1 MKTNKLLLTT
11 AVIASL
17 GTTAFAADTTVGTG
31 NGIAYGTATEAI
43 GVKSIAIGNTVKASD
58 DNSIAIGY
66 DASAKGINAIAIG
79 SSQITNSSENPD
91 TKTLVDGENSLA
103 IGQAAQVTS
112 NDSIAIGKD
121 SKVYDSSNI
130 STVVGYGAKSS
141 AYMGS
146 AFGANAHAGGS
157 SSFAMGSFSEA
168 LGDNSVAIGQ
178 QAKAEKTDSYALG
191 SGAEATNYY
200 SSALGSNSHAT
211 GNGATA
217 IGTAS
222 TANGDNSVA
231 IGSYAVT
238 KGENNVTLG
247 YHSVDDDV
255 VATSH
260 SLINGHDYKFAGDD
274 PYGTVSVG
282 GVVDYDIAKDADG
295 NPILNE
301 DGTGY
306 LIVKKH
312 LTRTITNVAAGRVSA
327 TSTDA
332 INGSQLYATVEA
344 INKNHKDIVDTAK
357 GLQML
362 GDVVSDHETAIA
374 ANKQAAADAMAEAK
388 KHSTVIAGDNIVVT
402 KQTNSNGGTE
412 YKVSLKDEVGFGSN
426 GDAVHNVVNKN
437 GMIAFNG
444 DVDTRFDANGMYIEN
459 RDNLDNSAHDINGVT
474 ADSNNRHVAF
484 TTNGIDVGNQVINN
498 VAAGT
503 KDTDA
508 VNVSQLKEVKQL
520 TVDNKKT
527 IENHE
532 GRIIAN
538 ENHITDLE
546 NKITDVASNTIKE
559 ANHYTDS
566 QVASVGAQSAAL
578 AGLHPL
584 DFNKDDKASYAASVG
599 HYRNANAIAVGAFY
613 RPNERTM
620 VSGAVS
626 FGKHLQMN
634 LGVAFKTGK
643 GSEYI
648 NEAKSKDSRIEKLE
662 ALVEQLTTEVAE
674 LKANK

>member
-1 MKTNKLLLTT
+1 MKVNKILLTT

-17 GTTAFAADTTVGTG
+17 GTTAFAADTTVGIG

-112 NDSIAIGKD
+112 TDSIAIGKD

-238 KGENNVTLG
+238 KGENNITLG
-247 YHSVDDDV
+247 FHSVDDNI

-282 GVVDYDIAKDADG
+282 GVIDYDFVKDADG
-295 NPILNE
+295 NPVLNE

-306 LIVKKH
+306 LMVKKH
-312 LTRTITNVAAGRVSA
+312 LTRTITNVAAGRISDA
-327 TSTDA
+327 STDA
-332 INGSQLYATVEA
+332 INGSQLHSVIEETGRIDDKV
-344 INKNHKDIVDTAK
+344 NN
-357 GLQML
+357 
-362 GDVVSDHETAIA
+362 HETRI
-374 ANKQAAADAMAEAK
+374 NDISAK
-388 KHSTVIAGDNIVVT
+388 VD
-402 KQTNSNGGTE
+402 
-412 YKVSLKDEVGFGSN
+412 
-426 GDAVHNVVNKN
+426 KN
-437 GMIAFNG
+437 
-444 DVDTRFDANGMYIEN
+444 
-459 RDNLDNSAHDINGVT
+459 
-474 ADSNNRHVAF
+474 
-484 TTNGIDVGNQVINN
+484 
-498 VAAGT
+498 
-503 KDTDA
+503 
-508 VNVSQLKEVKQL
+508 KEVL
-520 TVDNKKT
+520 G
-527 IENHE
+527 NHE
-532 GRIIAN
+532 GRIN
-538 ENHITDLE
+538 DLD
-546 NKITDVASNTIKE
+546 NKIIDVASNTIKE
-559 ANHYTDS
+559 ANNYTDS
-566 QVASVGAQSAAL
+566 QVAAVGAQSAAL

-584 DFNKDDKASYAASVG
+584 DFNKDDKVSYAASIG
-599 HYRNANAIAVGAFY
+599 HYRNANAVAVGAFY

-626 FGKHLQMN
+626 FGKHIQMN

-643 GSEYI
+643 GSEYV
-648 NEAKSKDSRIEKLE
+648 NEAKDKDSRIAKLESLVEKLT
-662 ALVEQLTTEVAE
+662 AEVAE

>member
-11 AVIASL
+11 AVIVSL

-121 SKVYDSSNI
+121 SKVYDSSAI

-374 ANKQAAADAMAEAK
+374 ANKQAAADAMAESK

-538 ENHITDLE
+538 ENHIADLE

-559 ANHYTDS
+559 ANHYTDN

-599 HYRNANAIAVGAFY
+599 HYRNANAVAVGAFY

-620 VSGAVS
+620 ISGAVS
-626 FGKHLQMN
+626 FGKHIQMN
-634 LGVAFKTGK
+634 VGVAFKTGK
-643 GSEYI
+643 GSEYV

-662 ALVEQLTTEVAE
+662 ALVEKLTAEVAE

>member
-1 MKTNKLLLTT
+1 MHMPVVIHLL
-11 AVIASL
+11 
-17 GTTAFAADTTVGTG
+17 
-31 NGIAYGTATEAI
+31 
-43 GVKSIAIGNTVKASD
+43 
-58 DNSIAIGY
+58 
-66 DASAKGINAIAIG
+66 
-79 SSQITNSSENPD
+79 PW
-91 TKTLVDGENSLA
+91 
-103 IGQAAQVTS
+103 
-112 NDSIAIGKD
+112 
-121 SKVYDSSNI
+121 
-130 STVVGYGAKSS
+130 
-141 AYMGS
+141 
-146 AFGANAHAGGS
+146 
-157 SSFAMGSFSEA
+157 SFSEA
-168 LGDNSVAIGQ
+168 LGNSSVAIGQ

-217 IGTAS
+217 IGTGS

-238 KGENNVTLG
+238 KGENNITLG
-247 YHSVDDDV
+247 YHSVDDNI

-282 GVVDYDIAKDADG
+282 GVVDYDFVKDADG
-295 NPILNE
+295 NPVLNE

-306 LIVKKH
+306 LMVKKH

-538 ENHITDLE
+538 ENHIADLE

-566 QVASVGAQSAAL
+566 QVAKVGAQSAAL

-584 DFNKDDKASYAASVG
+584 DFNKDDKVSYAASVG
-599 HYRNANAIAVGAFY
+599 HYRNANAVAVGAFY

-620 VSGAVS
+620 VSTAIS

-634 LGVAFKTGK
+634 VGVAFKTGK

-662 ALVEQLTTEVAE
+662 ALVEKLTAEVAE